1 MTKKKDKT
9 VAYRDRV
16 IADGGRRGNYLWDA
30 ITCEAIDRLKTKR
43 PDLSETEII
52 GALIRQK
59 AARIR

>member
-30 ITCEAIDRLKTKR
+30 HTAWALDRLKIKH
-43 PDLSETEII
+43 PDKSETEILEM
-52 GALIRQK
+52 LICR
-59 AARIR
+59 ASARIR